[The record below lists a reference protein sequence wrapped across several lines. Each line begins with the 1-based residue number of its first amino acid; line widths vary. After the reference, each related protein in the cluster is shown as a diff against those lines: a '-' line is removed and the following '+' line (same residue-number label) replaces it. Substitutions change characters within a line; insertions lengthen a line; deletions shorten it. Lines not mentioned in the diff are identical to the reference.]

1 MPRDTPILTPTF
13 APLLNPEAF
22 VAVADVVAVLDE
34 DMLFDRVEVAG
45 FKVVAEFVWA
55 PSNI

>member
-1 MPRDTPILTPTF
+1 MPIPTPTF
-13 APLLNPEAF
+13 APSLNPEAF
-22 VAVADVVAVLDE
+22 VAAADVMAMLDE

-55 PSNI
+55 ASNI